1 MFSVIRM
8 MMETLRRVRR
18 WPNRG
23 KLYIHSMLEE
33 ERTYSGQ
40 EKKGKKNKN
49 YPQHSHH
56 SSSLEKKIIMKSK
69 LNRLEVE

>member
-1 MFSVIRM
+1 

-23 KLYIHSMLEE
+23 KLYIHAILEE

-40 EKKGKKNKN
+40 EKK
-49 YPQHSHH
+49 
-56 SSSLEKKIIMKSK
+56 EKKIKITPSIHIIAPA
-69 LNRLEVE
+69 